1 MKKILLLFPLISFS
15 SIITAQVK
23 VNQNAANS
31 AINTSS
37 AFMDAS
43 SSPLW
48 NGTTNQGKGML
59 YPRVDLV
66 NYTAMSHAGPFNASN
81 NPNYFDGL
89 LVFNTATGVAGIG
102 ADSVFP
108 GYYYY
113 RNTTTTANGGHW
125 VSLKGIKGDDG
136 SIGPIGPQGIQGIA
150 GNDGAAGAAG
160 LPGATGPS
168 GLLSA
173 GTASGNTPYWNG
185 TNWILNGANFYNN
198 GSNIGVGTV
207 TPNASA
213 KLEVNSTVQG
223 FLPPR
228 MTTVQRDAIAAPAAG
243 LVIFNTTT
251 NCLNFFMGSGWN
263 ETCGTLITNG
273 TIITLNCVGA
283 TTTGTLTNGTAA
295 SGISKTIPYTGG
307 NGGTYAAQAVSSTGV
322 LGLTANLA
330 AGTLAF
336 GAGNLVYTIT
346 GTPTS
351 SGTASF
357 AITVGGQSCTFT
369 LSVALAVGIFPFG
382 TLNCPDATAVV
393 NVTNPTTGK
402 IWMDRNLGASIV
414 AASSSTSSGSF
425 GDLYQWGRRADG
437 HQCRNSTTTS
447 DFSSID
453 QPAHGNF
460 ITVTT
465 SPYGDWLSPQ
475 NTNLWQGVNGV
486 NNPCP
491 DGYRVPTQPELE
503 AERLSWSVNTS
514 VGAFASPLKLTLL
527 GKRSSNGTLDPTG
540 NYGFYW
546 SSTVSGTN
554 SCYLYISA
562 STAYVNVTITRAH
575 GFAVRCLKD

>member
-1 MKKILLLFPLISFS
+1 MKKTLLLLTIISFS
-15 SIITAQVK
+15 NLLNAQVK

-113 RNTTTTANGGHW
+113 RNITTTANGGHW

-136 SIGPIGPQGIQGIA
+136 SIGPIGPHGLQGIA
-150 GNDGAAGAAG
+150 GNDGAAGATG
-160 LPGATGPS
+160 LTGATGPS
-168 GLLSA
+168 GLLSS
-173 GTASGNTPYWNG
+173 GTLAGNTPYWNG

-198 GSNIGVGTV
+198 GSNIGIGTT

-213 KLEVNSTVQG
+213 IAEMNSTNQG

-228 MTTVQRDAIAAPAAG
+228 MTTTQRNAIVSPASG
-243 LVIFNTTT
+243 LQIYNSTTG
-251 NCLNFFMGSGWN
+251 CLNFYSGSAWY
-263 ETCGTLITNG
+263 EVCGTVVSG
-273 TIITLNCVGA
+273 TF
-283 TTTGTLTNGTAA
+283 
-295 SGISKTIPYTGG
+295 P
-307 NGGTYAAQAVSSTGV
+307 
-322 LGLTANLA
+322 
-330 AGTLAF
+330 AGTVNC
-336 GAGNLVYTIT
+336 AG
-346 GTPTS
+346 PT
-351 SGTASF
+351 
-357 AITVGGQSCTFT
+357 
-369 LSVALAVGIFPFG
+369 L
-382 TLNCPDATAVV
+382 VV

-402 IWMDRNLGASIV
+402 IWMDRNLGASQV
-414 AASSSTSSGSF
+414 ATSSTDAASY

-437 HQCRNSTTTS
+437 HQCRTSTTTATL
-447 DFSSID
+447 SSID
-453 QPAHGNF
+453 QPANGNF
-460 ITVTT
+460 ITIGST
-465 SPYGDWLSPQ
+465 PFDWRSPQ
-475 NTNLWQGVNGV
+475 NVNLWQGVNGV

-491 DGYRVPTQPELE
+491 SGYRIPTEPELE

-514 VGAFASPLKLTLL
+514 VGAFASPLKLPLA
-527 GKRSSNGTLDPTG
+527 GDRSSSSGSLSTVG
-540 NYGFYW
+540 AGGFYW
-546 SSTVSGTN
+546 SSTVSGTSSRCLDFN
-554 SCYLYISA
+554 CCNALM
-562 STAYVNVTITRAH
+562 NTIYRRDGLT
-575 GFAVRCLKD
+575 VRCLKD

>member
-1 MKKILLLFPLISFS
+1 MKKTLLLLFLISFS
-15 SIITAQVK
+15 NLLTAQVK

-89 LVFNTATGVAGIG
+89 LVFNTATGIAGIG

-136 SIGPIGPQGIQGIA
+136 SIGPIGPQGVQGVA
-150 GNDGAAGAAG
+150 GDDGAAGATG
-160 LPGATGPS
+160 LTGATGPS
-168 GLLSA
+168 GLLSS
-173 GTASGNTPYWNG
+173 GTAAGNTPYWDGSQWVLN
-185 TNWILNGANFYNN
+185 NSNIHNNGA
-198 GSNIGVGTV
+198 GVGIGTT

-213 KLEVNSTVQG
+213 KVEITSTTQG

-228 MTTVQRDAIAAPAAG
+228 MTTTQRDAIAAPAAG

-263 ETCGTLITNG
+263 ETCGTLITTG

-283 TTTGTLTNGTAA
+283 TTIGTLTNGTAA
-295 SGISKTIPYTGG
+295 SGVSTTVPYTGG
-307 NGGTYAAQAVSSTGV
+307 NGGTFAAQAVSSNGV
-322 LGLTANLA
+322 LGLTANLS
-330 AGTLAF
+330 AGTLAL

-346 GTPTS
+346 GTPTTN
-351 SGTASF
+351 GTASF
-357 AITVGGQSCTFT
+357 AITVGGQSCSFT
-369 LSVALAVGIFPFG
+369 LSVALAIATFPVGTVNCVG
-382 TLNCPDATAVV
+382 TTAVV
-393 NVTNPTTGK
+393 DVTNPTTGK
-402 IWMDRNLGASIV
+402 IWMDRNLGASKV
-414 AASSSTSSGSF
+414 ANSAADEASY
-425 GDLYQWGRRADG
+425 GDLYQWGRRSDG
-437 HQCRNSTTTS
+437 HQCRNSYTTS
-447 DFSSID
+447 ALSSLD
-453 QPAHGNF
+453 QPPHSSF
-460 ITVTT
+460 ILT
-465 SPYGDWLSPQ
+465 SALPDDWRSPQ
-475 NTNLWQGVNGV
+475 NVNLWQGVNGV

-491 DGYRVPTQPELE
+491 SGYRIPTEPELD
-503 AERLSWSVNTS
+503 AERLSWSSNNI
-514 VGAFASPLKLTLL
+514 VGAYASPLKLSVTGRRITTLQYA
-527 GKRSSNGTLDPTG
+527 GTQG
-540 NYGFYW
+540 YYW
-546 SSTVSGTN
+546 SSTVSGTT
-554 SCYLYISA
+554 SLYLSFT
-562 STAYVNVTITRAH
+562 SSSLVLVNGAH
-575 GFAVRCLKD
+575 YYGHAVRCIKD